1 MVPPLIALEEH
12 FFSTDILNALDEAY
26 SEQFKAIPGLRD
38 KLGDLDQLRLSDM
51 DKSQIAMQVVSHAC
65 MPGSPSVTQC
75 RDGND
80 QLAAACKKHPTRFA
94 GFAVLPMSD
103 PEAAAT
109 ELERAVTELGFVGA
123 LIDNHVN
130 GTYYEGPEYD
140 TLWSTAQ
147 TLNVPIYLH
156 PVWPS
161 ENMLPQYSSA
171 HFTAGAS
178 KSLGA
183 SGWGWHADCGL
194 HILRLHAGGVFDRFP
209 KLKLIIG
216 HFGEM
221 IPYQLER
228 ICKLSVRWGDIRRP
242 FKEVWRENIWITT
255 SGVWSLDP
263 LRCVLANTPVEHV
276 LFGVDYPLETCEN
289 GLKWVEELEGS
300 GLVSREQL
308 EMIAYGNAEKL
319 LGVKVERR

>member
-1 MVPPLIALEEH
+1 MIPPLIALEEH

-51 DKSQIAMQVVSHAC
+51 DKSQITMQVVSHAC
-65 MPGSPSVTQC
+65 MPGSPSVIQC

-94 GFAVLPMSD
+94 GFAVLPMSN

-147 TLNVPIYLH
+147 KLNVPIYLH

-161 ENMLPQYSSA
+161 ENMLQQYSSA

-183 SGWGWHADCGL
+183 SGGGWHADCGL

-228 ICKLSVRWGDIRRP
+228 ICKLSVRWGQIRRP

-263 LRCVLANTPVEHV
+263 LRCVLANTPVDHV
-276 LFGVDYPLETCEN
+276 LFLS
-289 GLKWVEELEGS
+289 L
-300 GLVSREQL
+300 
-308 EMIAYGNAEKL
+308 IHI
-319 LGVKVERR
+319 